1 MVRLLSLEASNFK
14 RLNLQH
20 PLELGEGITLITG
33 QNESG
38 KSTILDAI
46 LFALF
51 TRTIRPGG
59 TPRDEDILQYGTNKL
74 TLSLSFMVED
84 RRFVVERRIYR
95 TKPNEATLNER
106 LPNGSLRTIA
116 TKVKSVTDEIANL
129 LGGLTFDEIVG
140 SNVVAQKEL
149 NKIVEQRRA
158 DRIGVINAFLNLESF
173 NQAAEKLADEKR
185 AIEGTP
191 STPGTLPVAREK
203 LEDLRKQLEEWK
215 DKEKELQKTQTS
227 LTDLS
232 KKTEETKR
240 EYKNKHELLAKVE
253 TYQKELTRRNQIAS
267 DVKNKTDLLR
277 GVKKQIEDLES
288 KQKESS
294 SIKDEL
300 KKYEGIDQLP
310 AAMDRLNASAQEFQN
325 KQLQLQTSEKS
336 APVSVAGLQRTYQ
349 EIQTH
354 PGVVGI
360 QQAQRIRQNV
370 RTIMI
375 ASALLTLIGGALG
388 VLIGWYFFAL
398 VVVGIIGLM
407 YSTRQSGR
415 ASALAAQHSDYVAR
429 VRSYED
435 QRNISADFENRL
447 SALRT
452 QVSEARQ
459 ELVQVV
465 NGVSRYQELVRGS
478 VQDPAQIAHDIKKKF
493 DEEMSRRQILSTKME
508 QLESDLKKGPDLE
521 NQEKTISG
529 AIKELQ
535 RQHDAI
541 ILPELPERITYSD
554 ELLAQTRTEDQSLH
568 DAILKNDEN
577 IRNLKDNAGKLTK
590 YIEEKKDLPHQTEA
604 QEKNVQGLE
613 KKLRVMNDARTGLD
627 KTSESLRTRVKPSVE
642 YYMSIF
648 LPSVTMNRYK
658 AVRLDD
664 DYKLSVWDAEAG
676 EYRPREVF
684 SGGTED
690 QLLLVMRLAFALA
703 LTPEARGTRPEFL
716 FLDEPL
722 GSSDEVRRGE
732 IIQLLKT
739 ELAQYFKQI
748 LLVSHVEGLEQEVDH
763 IVRLENGR
771 VVEEV

>member
-1 MVRLLSLEASNFK
+1 
-14 RLNLQH
+14 
-20 PLELGEGITLITG
+20 
-33 QNESG
+33 
-38 KSTILDAI
+38 
-46 LFALF
+46 
-51 TRTIRPGG
+51 
-59 TPRDEDILQYGTNKL
+59 
-74 TLSLSFMVED
+74 
-84 RRFVVERRIYR
+84 
-95 TKPNEATLNER
+95 
-106 LPNGSLRTIA
+106 
-116 TKVKSVTDEIANL
+116 
-129 LGGLTFDEIVG
+129 
-140 SNVVAQKEL
+140 
-149 NKIVEQRRA
+149 VEQGRA
-158 DRIGVINAFLNLESF
+158 DRIGVINAFLNLEFF

-185 AIEGTP
+185 ATEGTP
-191 STPGTLPVAREK
+191 STLGTLPVAREK

-215 DKEKELQKTQTS
+215 DKEKELGKTQTS

-232 KKTEETKR
+232 KKTEETKK
-240 EYKNKHELLAKVE
+240 EHKNKHELLAKLE
-253 TYQKELTRRNQIAS
+253 TYQKELTRKNQIAA
-267 DVKNKTDLLR
+267 DVKNKADLHR

-294 SIKDEL
+294 SLKDEL

-310 AAMDRLNASAQEFQN
+310 ETMDRLNASAQEFQN

-336 APVSVAGLQRTYQ
+336 APVSVAGLQKTYQ

-354 PGVVGI
+354 LGVVGI
-360 QQAQRIRQNV
+360 QQAQRIRQNA

-375 ASALLTLIGGALG
+375 ASALLTLAGGALG
-388 VLIGWYFFAL
+388 VLIAWYFFAL
-398 VVVGIIGLM
+398 VVAGIIGLM

-435 QRNISADFENRL
+435 QRNISADHEHKL
-447 SALRT
+447 TTLRT

-459 ELVQVV
+459 ELVQLI

-478 VQDPAQIAHDIKKKF
+478 VRDSVQIAHDIKKKF
-493 DEEMSRRQILSTKME
+493 DEELSQRRVLSTKME
-508 QLESDLKKGPDLE
+508 QLESDLKKRADLE

-541 ILPELPERITYSD
+541 VLPELPERITYSD
-554 ELLAQTRTEDQSLH
+554 ELLVRTRTEDQSLH
-568 DAILKNDEN
+568 DAIVKNDEN
-577 IRNLKDNAGKLTK
+577 IRNLKDNVDKLTK
-590 YIEEKKDLPHQTEA
+590 FIEERKDLPHQTEV
-604 QEKNVQGLE
+604 QEETVQGLE
-613 KKLRVMNDARTGLD
+613 KRLRVVNDARMGLD

-642 YYMSIF
+642 HYMSIF

-722 GSSDEVRRGE
+722 GSSDEVRRRE

-739 ELAQYFKQI
+739 ELVQYFKQI
-748 LLVSHVEGLEQEVDH
+748 FLVSHVEGLEQDADH

-771 VVEEV
+771 VTEEV